1 VFDKNQRRRDVN
13 RETIREKIL
22 KRTRISER
30 LNFERSIKL
39 VKRDSK
45 NMTNKSKLV
54 DSHSSTVFFFQ
65 LHKHTRIEN

>member
-1 VFDKNQRRRDVN
+1 MFDKNQRRRDVN

-45 NMTNKSKLV
+45 NMTNKSKSV
-54 DSHSSTVFFFQ
+54 DSHSSTVFFFSI
-65 LHKHTRIEN
+65 T